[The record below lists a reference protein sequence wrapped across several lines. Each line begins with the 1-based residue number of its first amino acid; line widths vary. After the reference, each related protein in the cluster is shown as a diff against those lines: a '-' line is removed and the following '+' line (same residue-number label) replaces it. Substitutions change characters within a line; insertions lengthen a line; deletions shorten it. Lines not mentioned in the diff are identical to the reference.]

1 MSASEGL
8 DGKQILLI
16 GEFLYATAAW
26 DSLSALGRLRV
37 RGPGNDPKGSLTHR
51 TLAPHPIADTIITI
65 ITKDMTDWNFF
76 YSNSTMV
83 TETVSSRIADLESTM
98 ALT

>member
-37 RGPGNDPKGSLTHR
+37 RGHGNDP
-51 TLAPHPIADTIITI
+51 PHPQ
-65 ITKDMTDWNFF
+65 NLGSPPHCR
-76 YSNSTMV
+76 YSYYHN
-83 TETVSSRIADLESTM
+83 ERQD
-98 ALT
+98 

>member
-37 RGPGNDPKGSLTHR
+37 RGPGNDPKDPSPTKFWTPTPL
-51 TLAPHPIADTIITI
+51 PIL
-65 ITKDMTDWNFF
+65 
-76 YSNSTMV
+76 S
-83 TETVSSRIADLESTM
+83 
-98 ALT
+98 

>member
-37 RGPGNDPKGSLTHR
+37 RGPGNDPKDSLTHKI
-51 TLAPHPIADTIITI
+51 LDPHPIADTIITI
-65 ITKDMTDWNFF
+65 IDERHD
-76 YSNSTMV
+76 
-83 TETVSSRIADLESTM
+83 
-98 ALT
+98 